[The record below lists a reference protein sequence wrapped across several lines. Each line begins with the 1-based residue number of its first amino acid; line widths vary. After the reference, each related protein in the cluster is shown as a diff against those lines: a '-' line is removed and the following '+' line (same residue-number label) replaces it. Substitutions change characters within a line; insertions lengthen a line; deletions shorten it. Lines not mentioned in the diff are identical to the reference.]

1 MLVQLLT
8 AVARARSV
16 PSKGWKAV
24 TGKERGRGYYKGKG
38 AMKAGVHT
46 RWGTF
51 AVLPCMAPNYVVPDL
66 KGFALKPYVANSDA
80 APAQA
85 AGGGGGGAG
94 AAATKP

>member
-1 MLVQLLT
+1 MLVRLLT

-24 TGKERGRGYYKGKG
+24 TGKERRGYYKGKG

-66 KGFALKPYVANSDA
+66 KGFPLKPYVANSDA
-80 APAQA
+80 TPAQA
-85 AGGGGGGAG
+85 AGG
-94 AAATKP
+94 AAAAVKP